1 MIDKEKIEESIR
13 NIIIALGDDPDR
25 VGLIDTPKRV
35 AGMYEEVFQGMNY
48 SNHEIAEMYNK
59 TFEDGFDGSESNNSS
74 SMVVMK
80 NIEIFSYCEHHMALI
95 YDMKVSVA
103 YIPNGKV
110 IGLSKIVRICDLVGR
125 RLQLQEKIGKDIA
138 DIISEITGSNDVE
151 VDIEA
156 VHSCVTTRGIKK
168 ENVKTYTVEKRGLFK
183 NNLFERL

>member
-1 MIDKEKIEESIR
+1 M
-13 NIIIALGDDPDR
+13 
-25 VGLIDTPKRV
+25 
-35 AGMYEEVFQGMNY
+35 
-48 SNHEIAEMYNK
+48 
-59 TFEDGFDGSESNNSS
+59 
-74 SMVVMK
+74 
-80 NIEIFSYCEHHMALI
+80 
-95 YDMKVSVA
+95 
-103 YIPNGKV
+103 
-110 IGLSKIVRICDLVGR
+110 GR